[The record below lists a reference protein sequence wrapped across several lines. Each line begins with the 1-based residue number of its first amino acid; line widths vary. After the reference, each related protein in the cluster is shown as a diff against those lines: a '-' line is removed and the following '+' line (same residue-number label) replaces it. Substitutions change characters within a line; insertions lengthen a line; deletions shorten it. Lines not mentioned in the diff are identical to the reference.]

1 MITGALF
8 LAAAAAALPLGVW
21 PEEAGPPLTVVDGV
35 ELYVAEPAEDYWIV
49 AVQPLSPP
57 LEVGETAYLG
67 RIAATAA
74 RLGVDAVLLLA
85 ELPEEAIPA
94 DHEEALEPTERFS
107 VAVFLNFEGVPQETS
122 PRLAQYPRSPAPVQ
136 PARLGERSTTVT
148 TPTACGGVVHHS
160 PPPVRP
166 RRVRI

>member
-1 MITGALF
+1 MIAGALF

-21 PEEAGPPLTVVDGV
+21 PEEAGPPLTVVDDV
-35 ELYVAEPAEDYWIV
+35 EFYVTEPAEAYWIV

-57 LEVGETAYLG
+57 LEVGETVRLG

-74 RLGVDAVLLLA
+74 RLGVDAVLLLG
-85 ELPEEAIPA
+85 EVPEEAIPA
-94 DHEEALEPTERFS
+94 DHEEALEPSDRFS

-122 PRLAQYPRSPAPVQ
+122 PRLAQYPRLSALIQPV
-136 PARLGERSTTVT
+136 RLGERSATGT
-148 TPTACGGVVHHS
+148 TPTGCGGVFRHS
-160 PPPVRP
+160 PAPARP